1 MKLYMLF
8 TSCMHAFD
16 FLFQGGT
23 DYNMSNLG
31 LLYNFMCQ
39 YARGILNQM
48 NIIALLSKIIAIENN
63 SKK

>member
-1 MKLYMLF
+1 
-8 TSCMHAFD
+8 MHAFD